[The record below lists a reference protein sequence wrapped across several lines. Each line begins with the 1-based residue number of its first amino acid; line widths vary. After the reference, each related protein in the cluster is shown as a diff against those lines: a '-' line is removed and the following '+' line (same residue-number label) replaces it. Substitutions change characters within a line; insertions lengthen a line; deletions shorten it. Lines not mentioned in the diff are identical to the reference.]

1 MVPNANQSPNGIEF
15 FEVFMNMV
23 IFSPKNENIVVKYSL
38 LFLYFSFWQN
48 FTPKKK
54 SPKSYS

>member
-38 LFLYFSFWQN
+38 LFFYFSFWQN

-54 SPKSYS
+54 KS

>member
-1 MVPNANQSPNGIEF
+1 MAPNANQSPNGMKFSEIF
-15 FEVFMNMV
+15 IYMV

-48 FTPKKK
+48 FTPRKK
-54 SPKSYS
+54 Y